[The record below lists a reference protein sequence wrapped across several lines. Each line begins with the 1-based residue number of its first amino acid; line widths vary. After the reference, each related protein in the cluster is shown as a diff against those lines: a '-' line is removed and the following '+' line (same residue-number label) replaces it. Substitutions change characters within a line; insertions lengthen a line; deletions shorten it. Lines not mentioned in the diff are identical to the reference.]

1 MIHDAIIF
9 AALGPLVSSRCYPV
23 MIPQEEGTPPV
34 WPAIRYTPAGGGIE
48 LDACGSG
55 SAETDDQR
63 VQIDCIAE
71 TYKAAGALCELARA
85 AMQGLPV
92 PCAADGAAT
101 YEFDDETKTFRAIQ
115 DFTIYGSSPVV

>member
-34 WPAIRYTPAGGGIE
+34 WPAIRYTPAGGTIIA
-48 LDACGSG
+48 DACGG
-55 SAETDDQR
+55 GTAVTDDQR

-85 AMQGLPV
+85 AMEALAV
-92 PCAADGAAT
+92 PTVADGPPL
-101 YEFDDETKTFRAIQ
+101 YEYDAETKTFRAIQ
-115 DFTIYGSSPVV
+115 DFTIYGSSP